1 MASIFLIALL
11 GGIVTALVAGMISG
25 IIIVKEALGLEMAS
39 GMGGLYGLLGGTA
52 ASLVG
57 LLVLTVIQGA

>member
-11 GGIVTALVAGMISG
+11 AGMATALVAGAVSG
-25 IIIVKEALGLEMAS
+25 TIIGKEALGLEMAS
-39 GMGGLYGLLGGTA
+39 SMGGLYGFLGGTA

-57 LLVLTVIQGA
+57 LIVLTVIQGG

>member
-1 MASIFLIALL
+1 MASIFLMALL
-11 GGIVTALVAGMISG
+11 AGIFTALVAGMISG
-25 IIIVKEALGLEMAS
+25 IIIGKEALGLEMAS
-39 GMGGLYGLLGGTA
+39 SMGGLYGVLGGTA